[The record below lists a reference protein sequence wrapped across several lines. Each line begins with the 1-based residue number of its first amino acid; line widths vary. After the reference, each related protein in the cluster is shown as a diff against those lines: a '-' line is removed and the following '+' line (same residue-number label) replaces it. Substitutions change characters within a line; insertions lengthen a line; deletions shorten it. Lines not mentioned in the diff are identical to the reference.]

1 MFFFLSSR
9 LFRRERI
16 EKIIERNWQECHFFF
31 EIGVV
36 CAVFVVRFRF
46 ISSEQFH
53 MIEILKGFRVV
64 KSSSRRENDRDMET
78 AKNTYFF
85 FFCFS
90 SLSLSNVCNIL
101 VDFFFFIPL
110 YFFWLLLGSLR
121 LDVERIVEGHLT
133 KVSLQILR
141 WSF

>member
-1 MFFFLSSR
+1 
-9 LFRRERI
+9 
-16 EKIIERNWQECHFFF
+16 
-31 EIGVV
+31 
-36 CAVFVVRFRF
+36 
-46 ISSEQFH
+46 

-101 VDFFFFIPL
+101 VDFFFFHSFV
-110 YFFWLLLGSLR
+110 FFLASPWQSALGRGADRRGTPHESVLANFKMVLLICFFPHRRRLLLVPDEEESASLPGSRLR
-121 LDVERIVEGHLT
+121 FSLKNLERFAIFNVA
-133 KVSLQILR
+133 
-141 WSF
+141 FP